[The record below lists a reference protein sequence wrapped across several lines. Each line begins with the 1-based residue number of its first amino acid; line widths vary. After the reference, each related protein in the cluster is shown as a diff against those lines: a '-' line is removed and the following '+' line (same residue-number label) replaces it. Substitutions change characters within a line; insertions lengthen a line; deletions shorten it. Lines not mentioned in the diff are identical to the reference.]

1 MCSVVME
8 TGYLGQAVQA
18 SLVHDTETKYSRN
31 INTRNYDNES
41 IFYYLS
47 ISSQLISSLKPQSL
61 FSISTFLSKTTN
73 WQPVS
78 TTNPQIRTVTYCT
91 RLPTHL
97 TSKTQF
103 RTPNFSD
110 SVGSAAKIQT
120 LTPNATKYP
129 ISFPNVAIRT
139 ASCLKHSIGSKTSIE
154 NRL

>member
-1 MCSVVME
+1 M
-8 TGYLGQAVQA
+8 
-18 SLVHDTETKYSRN
+18 
-31 INTRNYDNES
+31 
-41 IFYYLS
+41 
-47 ISSQLISSLKPQSL
+47 LISRKVIEVSEISHVNLRAGWKELTKLINSHGKSLKPQSL

-73 WQPVS
+73 WQLVS

-97 TSKTQF
+97 TSKTRF

-120 LTPNATKYP
+120 LTPNATKCP